1 MILNECIEEGR
12 KGEEELT
19 HEPMMVSAVAVF
31 IVMLM
36 GERAHWLYGPQTHKS
51 PALISRASPE
61 QTLSDVALA
70 WHGYCGG

>member
-36 GERAHWLYGPQTHKS
+36 GERIGFMVRRRIKVPL
-51 PALISRASPE
+51 
-61 QTLSDVALA
+61 
-70 WHGYCGG
+70 